1 VGAGLFASLDGVKHQ
16 AGVLHIL
23 ARLSSEHQVGVEG
36 GIPAG
41 QEARLDLSILG
52 QTSLANLLLGQSILL
67 QCSGKRVLAL
77 GALRERLGAGQ
88 GGTGDRVVEGLGLG
102 LCGRRGCQGSLC
114 LGGRACLGQ
123 ELDLLVDSPA

>member
-41 QEARLDLSILG
+41 QEAGLDLSILG